1 MHPVFKP
8 TLLPRCP
15 PSTNTWRGLSPAM
28 TKSTAVQA
36 VHPLVEEV
44 LLSVEQINTRVD
56 EVGR

>member
-1 MHPVFKP
+1 
-8 TLLPRCP
+8 
-15 PSTNTWRGLSPAM
+15 M